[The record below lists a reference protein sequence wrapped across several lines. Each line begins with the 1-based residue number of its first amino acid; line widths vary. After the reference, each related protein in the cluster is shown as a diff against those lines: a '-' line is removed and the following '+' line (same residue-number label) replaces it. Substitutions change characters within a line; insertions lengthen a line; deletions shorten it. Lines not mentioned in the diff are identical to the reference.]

1 MLNIR
6 LEEIQKQQ
14 DRQDENIN
22 CLEQELAEVKKQ
34 SVATL
39 MTSTDLGL
47 NSATNM
53 QTLLMTVTD
62 LGLKLGELERQLKE
76 MGVNE

>member
-1 MLNIR
+1 MNEFKVDRLILESYRQKEKIR
-6 LEEIQKQQ
+6 QLDVEI
-14 DRQDENIN
+14 
-22 CLEQELAEVKKQ
+22 AEVKEQ
-34 SVATL
+34 STATL

-62 LGLKLGELERQLKE
+62 LGLKLGDLERQLKK